1 MLDYLLTEE
10 QQAIQELAR
19 TIADEQIRP
28 VAAEYDVSGEFPWPV
43 VKKMAEVDLFGILIP
58 EEYGGFGGTMTMNMV
73 LVTEEL
79 SKACGGI
86 ALSFAGTALGVL
98 PIIISGSHEHGSI
111 KAQCL
116 DELIEDRGEEPV
128 DLRETAHGDGD
139 LIEQL
144 HAAGCRFGPPP

>member
-19 TIADEQIRP
+19 TIADEQLRP
-28 VAAEYDVSGEFPWPV
+28 VAAEYDVNGEFPWPV

-86 ALSFAGTALGVL
+86 ALSFAGTALA
-98 PIIISGSHEHGSI
+98 
-111 KAQCL
+111 KT
-116 DELIEDRGEEPV
+116 D
-128 DLRETAHGDGD
+128 
-139 LIEQL
+139 
-144 HAAGCRFGPPP
+144 